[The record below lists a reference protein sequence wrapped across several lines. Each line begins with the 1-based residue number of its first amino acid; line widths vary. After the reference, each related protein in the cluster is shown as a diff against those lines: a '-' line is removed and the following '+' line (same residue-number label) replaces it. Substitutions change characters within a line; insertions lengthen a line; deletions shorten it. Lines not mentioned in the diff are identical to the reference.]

1 MMRPLLMTAIFL
13 CVALPGVRAQ
23 KVAPESAP
31 PQAPAA
37 DYCLQAGDTF
47 EVLYRYTPE
56 YNQTVRIQ
64 PDGMVSLTLLGA
76 VPVRGLTVEEARKR
90 ILHEAAKRFNNP
102 DVSLALKDFE
112 RPHFTVLGEVANPG
126 RFELRGSLSTVDAL
140 AMAGGLKTSARHNNI
155 LLIHRVNQTVGETT
169 LIDFKALENGRP
181 GRELITLR
189 DGDIIIVPQSKL
201 SKVERYVKLTNIGI
215 YYPL

>member
-1 MMRPLLMTAIFL
+1 MMRRLLITAIFL
-13 CVALPGVRAQ
+13 CMTVSGTHAQ
-23 KVAPESAP
+23 SAP
-31 PQAPAA
+31 PQAAPD
-37 DYCLQAGDTF
+37 DYRLQQGDSF
-47 EVLYRYTPE
+47 EVLYRYTAE
-56 YNQTVRIQ
+56 YNQTVTVQ

-76 VPVRGLTVEEARKR
+76 VPVRGLTVEEARNR

-102 DVSLALKDFE
+102 DVSLALKDFV

-140 AMAGGLKTSARHNNI
+140 ALAGGLKVSARHNNI

-169 LIDFKALENGRP
+169 LIDYKALEKGRP
-181 GRELITLR
+181 GQELITLR

-201 SKVERYVKLTNIGI
+201 SKVERYVKLGNLGV
-215 YYPL
+215 YYPI